1 MIRESLE
8 FLTRRDMFRL
18 GILLVALL
26 AVAVWGALHFLASAT
41 PRHIVLASGAPDGM
55 YHAYALRYKE
65 ILARDGVTVEER
77 MTDGAAENFQLLL
90 DPKSRVD
97 VAFAQGGVAPAN
109 TQSIEMLATLYYE
122 PLWLF
127 YPKDTPFTKVTDLLY
142 KRIAIGKPG
151 SGTRVFT
158 EPLLAANGIT
168 PLNTQQVSMGAIES
182 LRALQ
187 RSEIDFAVLVGPVQ
201 APAIWQALHD
211 PSLKVAPFV
220 RADAYERRFPYISKL
235 RLPQGAVEL
244 AQNIPDADITLIGTK
259 SMLVAR
265 PDFPPALINLLLDA
279 AHEIHGGQGYFE
291 AANEFPATARLDLDV
306 SQAAERHKQFGPNL
320 LHRYMPFWAATLVER
335 LIILVVPLLV
345 IVVPLINYLPQLLRW
360 RVRSR
365 IFRLYGELK
374 LLERDVYSR
383 KGALPTE
390 RWLQD
395 LDRIEHSAQS
405 IKTPISFASEAY
417 TLREH
422 IRLVRRAV
430 QAKVGAL
437 PA

>member
-8 FLTRRDMFRL
+8 FLTQRDIYRL
-18 GILLVALL
+18 GVLLAVLL

-55 YHAYALRYKE
+55 YHAYTQRYKE

-77 MTDGAAENFQLLL
+77 MTDGAAENLQLLL

-97 VAFAQGGVAPAN
+97 VAFAQGGVAPPN
-109 TQSIEMLATLYYE
+109 TPSIEMLATLYYE

-127 YPKDTPFTKVTDLLY
+127 YPRSVPFTKVTDLLY
-142 KRIAIGKPG
+142 RRIAIGKPG
-151 SGTRVFT
+151 SGTRVFA

-168 PLNTQQVSMGAIES
+168 PLNTQQVSLGAIES

-187 RSEIDFAVLVGPVQ
+187 RGEIDFAVLVGPVQ

-235 RLPQGAVEL
+235 RLPQGTVEL
-244 AQNIPDADITLIGTK
+244 AQNIPDTDITLIGTK

-291 AANEFPATARLDLDV
+291 AANEFPGTARLDLDV
-306 SQAAERHKQFGPNL
+306 SLAAERHKQFDPNL
-320 LHRYMPFWAATLVER
+320 LHRYMPFWAATLIER

-345 IVVPLINYLPQLLRW
+345 ILVPLINYLPQLLRW

-374 LLERDVYSR
+374 LLERDVHSH
-383 KGALPTE
+383 KGPSPTE
-390 RWLQD
+390 KWLQD
-395 LDRIEHSAQS
+395 LDRIEHSAQA
-405 IKTPISFASEAY
+405 IKTPVSFASEAY

-430 QAKVGAL
+430 QAKVAAV